1 MNKKFIL
8 GLAVSV
14 SLMMTGCGGSSEG
27 NSASSNSDSQEVVDV
42 TEQQKPKLMVVPS
55 DQLLQKF
62 QMLKQENAQGK
73 TILIRD
79 YNGYLLADEN
89 SKFIISTIQDAFV
102 KFGFPLNDL
111 EQTLKSIND
120 QDMIDEVDGIKKD
133 AKTVLLTTAK
143 PDVILELD
151 YDLRENMEARG
162 IDNMLTYT
170 IRAIDAFSNKVVA
183 TIQETEF
190 GKNTS
195 VNSPDKLMA
204 NALEGKSADFTKQ
217 IGGYFN
223 DIIEKG
229 RTITVRVTIENG
241 ANFAM
246 SDECLEN
253 DTYTDFLIDYVK
265 KNAYKGAYTLTRN
278 TETELYFT
286 NVQIPTLNEDGTQFS
301 AYDFARAMSKA
312 LNKGCGVKSKNK
324 TQGLGDALIS
334 MKGM

>member
-1 MNKKFIL
+1 MKTKFIL
-8 GLAVSV
+8 CATMATLIVAS
-14 SLMMTGCGGSSEG
+14 CGSSENQSG
-27 NSASSNSDSQEVVDV
+27 SSSSEELVDV

-55 DQLLQKF
+55 DQLLNQF
-62 QMLKQENAQGK
+62 NMLKQENAQGK
-73 TILIRD
+73 TLLIRD
-79 YNGYLLADEN
+79 YNGYLLADAN
-89 SKFIISTIQDAFV
+89 SKFIISSIQDAFI
-102 KFGFPLNDL
+102 KFGFPLNDF

-133 AKTVLLTTAK
+133 AKTMLLTTAR

-151 YDLRENMEARG
+151 YNLRENMESRG
-162 IDNMLTYT
+162 VDKMLTYS

-183 TIQETEF
+183 AIQEADY
-190 GKNTS
+190 GKNTP
-195 VNSPDKLMA
+195 VNSAEKLMA
-204 NALEGKSADFTKQ
+204 DALDVQGANFTKQ
-217 IGGYFN
+217 IGNYFN
-223 DIIEKG
+223 DIIDKG

-241 ANFAM
+241 ANLTM

-312 LNKGCGVKSKNK
+312 LNKGCGMKSKNR

-334 MKGM
+334 IKGM

>member
-27 NSASSNSDSQEVVDV
+27 NSGSSNSDSQEVVDV

>member
-1 MNKKFIL
+1 MKTKFIL
-8 GLAVSV
+8 CATMATLIVAS
-14 SLMMTGCGGSSEG
+14 CGSSENQSG
-27 NSASSNSDSQEVVDV
+27 SSSGEELVDV

-55 DQLLQKF
+55 DQLLNQF
-62 QMLKQENAQGK
+62 NMLKQENAQGK
-73 TILIRD
+73 TLLIRD
-79 YNGYLLADEN
+79 YNGYLLADAN
-89 SKFIISTIQDAFV
+89 SKFIISSIQDAFI
-102 KFGFPLNDL
+102 KFGFPLNDF

-133 AKTVLLTTAK
+133 AKTMLLTTAR

-151 YDLRENMEARG
+151 YNFRENMESRG
-162 IDNMLTYT
+162 VDKMLTYS

-183 TIQETEF
+183 AIQEADY
-190 GKNTS
+190 GKNTP
-195 VNSPDKLMA
+195 VNSAEKLMA
-204 NALEGKSADFTKQ
+204 DALDVQGANFTKQ
-217 IGGYFN
+217 IGIYFN
-223 DIIEKG
+223 DIIDKG

-241 ANFAM
+241 ANLTM

-312 LNKGCGVKSKNK
+312 LNKGCGMKSKNR

-334 MKGM
+334 IKGM

>member
-14 SLMMTGCGGSSEG
+14 SLMMTGCGGSSES
-27 NSASSNSDSQEVVDV
+27 NSGSSNGDSQEVVNV
-42 TEQQKPKLMVVPS
+42 TEQQKPKLMVIPS

-79 YNGYLLADEN
+79 YSGYLLADEN

-190 GKNTS
+190 GKNSS

>member
-14 SLMMTGCGGSSEG
+14 SLMMTGCGGSSES
-27 NSASSNSDSQEVVDV
+27 NSESSNSDSQEVVDV
-42 TEQQKPKLMVVPS
+42 TEQQKPKLMVIPS

-79 YNGYLLADEN
+79 FSGYLLADEN
-89 SKFIISTIQDAFV
+89 SKFIISTIQDAFI

-162 IDNMLTYT
+162 IDNMLTYS

-204 NALEGKSADFTKQ
+204 DALEGKGADFTKQ

-301 AYDFARAMSKA
+301 AYDFARAMAKA

>member
-14 SLMMTGCGGSSEG
+14 SLMMTGCGGSSEN
-27 NSASSNSDSQEVVDV
+27 NSGSSNGGSGEVVDV
-42 TEQQKPKLMVVPS
+42 TEQQKPKLMVIPS
-55 DQLLQKF
+55 DQLLQQF
-62 QMLKQENAQGK
+62 NMLKQENAQGK
-73 TILIRD
+73 TLLIRD
-79 YNGYLLADEN
+79 FNGYLLADPN
-89 SKFIISTIQDAFV
+89 SKFIISSIQDAFI

-133 AKTVLLTTAK
+133 AKTMLLTTAK

-151 YDLRENMEARG
+151 YNLRENMEARG
-162 IDNMLTYT
+162 VDNMLTYT

-183 TIQETEF
+183 TIQESEF
-190 GKNTS
+190 GKNTA

-204 NALEGKSADFTKQ
+204 NALEGQGANFTKQ
-217 IGGYFN
+217 IGNYFN
-223 DIIEKG
+223 DIVEIG

-253 DTYTDFLIDYVK
+253 DTYTDFIIDYVK

>member
-1 MNKKFIL
+1 MKTKFIL
-8 GLAVSV
+8 CAAMATLIVVS
-14 SLMMTGCGGSSEG
+14 CGSSENQSG
-27 NSASSNSDSQEVVDV
+27 SSSSEELVDV

-55 DQLLQKF
+55 DQLLNQF
-62 QMLKQENAQGK
+62 NMLKQENAQGK
-73 TILIRD
+73 TLLIRD
-79 YNGYLLADEN
+79 YNGYLLADAN
-89 SKFIISTIQDAFV
+89 SKFIISSIQDAFI
-102 KFGFPLNDL
+102 KFGFPLNDF

-133 AKTVLLTTAK
+133 AKTMLLTTAK

-151 YDLRENMEARG
+151 YNLRENMESRG
-162 IDNMLTYT
+162 VDKMLTYS

-183 TIQETEF
+183 AIQEADY
-190 GKNTS
+190 GKNTP
-195 VNSPDKLMA
+195 VNSAEKLMA
-204 NALEGKSADFTKQ
+204 DALDVQGANFTKQ
-217 IGGYFN
+217 IGNYFN
-223 DIIEKG
+223 DIIDNG
-229 RTITVRVTIENG
+229 RTITVRVTIEND
-241 ANFAM
+241 ANLAM
-246 SDECLEN
+246 SDECLDS

-312 LNKGCGVKSKNK
+312 LNKGCGMKSKNR

-334 MKGM
+334 IKGM